1 MENSNLC
8 CPEVNAN
15 TKLLNAET
23 KADDEGRSTLE
34 HISADGG
41 GVFFQIGFVIF
52 KSRKSGEMIQLAENS
67 FKMGWF
73 NHQLVWCLGRFRGFW
88 MSGDLF

>member
-1 MENSNLC
+1 M
-8 CPEVNAN
+8 NAN

-41 GVFFQIGFVIF
+41 GVFQIGFVIF
-52 KSRKSGEMIQLAENS
+52 NPEKVGK
-67 FKMGWF
+67 
-73 NHQLVWCLGRFRGFW
+73 
-88 MSGDLF
+88 

>member
-1 MENSNLC
+1 
-8 CPEVNAN
+8 VNAN

-23 KADDEGRSTLE
+23 KADEEGRSTLE

-52 KSRKSGEMIQLAENS
+52 NPEKVGK
-67 FKMGWF
+67 
-73 NHQLVWCLGRFRGFW
+73 
-88 MSGDLF
+88 